1 MARPSPPTTSSCSSF
16 VSASSPRWRRSATTW
31 GAISSRN
38 GAMTVSADSAAVAP
52 RSQQRLPDFFI
63 VGHHKSGTTAL
74 YEMLRGHPEIFMPA
88 LKEPRFF
95 AEDLRAQFEPEPTG

>member
-1 MARPSPPTTSSCSSF
+1 MTASGEPARAGT
-16 VSASSPRWRRSATTW
+16 
-31 GAISSRN
+31 
-38 GAMTVSADSAAVAP
+38 AVQA
-52 RSQQRLPDFFI
+52 RLPDFFI

-95 AEDLRAQFEPEPTG
+95 AEDLRAQFEPEPSGRLPHTLDEYLELFAQAREDQLIGEASPAYLRS